1 MPRAQTLFC
10 GFRESSHKNIF
21 PYPVSLFFFRVF
33 LFVLFNPVLIQ
44 KEEKNW
50 EKLWEYRER
59 KKRQVID
66 SFFSFFFFLYC
77 ASNIYSF
84 DFSTVYTN
92 ETEAETFEGDWS
104 RTRRADKRRKSHGL
118 AKVTFLLRQSWH
130 HTMAIIQSSPDE
142 MLAYNYPLVRRSMPA
157 MTGYV

>member
-21 PYPVSLFFFRVF
+21 PYPVSLFFFSFCSISSRF
-33 LFVLFNPVLIQ
+33 DS
-44 KEEKNW
+44 KRGK
-50 EKLWEYRER
+50 KLGEALRISR
-59 KKRQVID
+59 KKETTSYR
-66 SFFSFFFFLYC
+66 FFFFFLFFLYC